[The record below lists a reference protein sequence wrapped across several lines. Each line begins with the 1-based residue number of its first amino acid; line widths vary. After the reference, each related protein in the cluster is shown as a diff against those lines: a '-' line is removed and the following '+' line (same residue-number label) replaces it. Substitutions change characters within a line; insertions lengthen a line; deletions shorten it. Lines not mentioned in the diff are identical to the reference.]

1 MNIAA
6 TPPVAASSDR
16 TDGGRPILAVNAS
29 PAGDHLVVRAGS
41 AVHVDGKSFTFA
53 SDETVILPALTAG
66 EDYGVKLNADGKPF
80 ASLLGPENPI
90 DAGWIAGF
98 HYAPGGSAEARAGGS
113 DTPVI
118 NPYSLW
124 DLGFRPS
131 CADPRGMA
139 FVAADG
145 RHFWVDIYLLGV
157 DHKRN
162 GTSRCGVK
170 IADGNS
176 LDRLNYHDAVAI
188 AAEHGKRLPTYDEF
202 RFAAGGV
209 TERSSADRHPKTTGL
224 DAARTSRFGLM
235 QATGN
240 LWIWGTDGDPDDPRS
255 SVFGGSWVDGSRAG
269 SRFAYLDIFAG
280 DSYGD
285 LGVRAASDHLH
296 PA

>member
-6 TPPVAASSDR
+6 TVPVAASIDR

-80 ASLLGPENPI
+80 ASLLGPESPI

-113 DTPVI
+113 DTPAI

-131 CADPRGMA
+131 CTDPRGMVLVEMA
-139 FVAADG
+139 NSHRV
-145 RHFWVDIYLLGV
+145 WIDIYLLGV

-176 LDRLNYHDAVAI
+176 LDRLNYHDAEKIV
-188 AAEHGKRLPTYDEF
+188 AEHGKRLPTYDEF
-202 RFAAGGV
+202 RFAATGV

-224 DAARTSRFGLM
+224 DAACTSRFGLM

-240 LWIWGTDGDPDDPRS
+240 LWIWGTDGDPEDPRP
-255 SVFGGSWVDGSRAG
+255 SVFGGSWLHGAGAG
-269 SRFAYLDIFAG
+269 SRYAL
-280 DSYGD
+280 
-285 LGVRAASDHLH
+285 LGSWAEHSRGGPLRARRQR
-296 PA
+296 PPGP